1 MPCDLWRSVILFSEF
16 NVLLRQNFRWSLID
30 TVLLLVLCG
39 LLGYLGY
46 RAQQGL
52 EYQWNWQV
60 IPQYILRHDEV
71 GGWVP
76 NLLLLGL
83 LTTIRLSFWSL
94 LLALPIGLIAGLL
107 RTSAHLFNRL
117 IGRSYVTLLRNL
129 PPLVLV
135 FIFYFFI
142 SDQILP
148 ILELGE
154 RVDAAPEMV
163 QQLVYLLFAPSAQ
176 LEAFIAAVITLALF
190 EGAYIGEIVR
200 AGINSIETGQWEAAK
215 VLGMKRWQSLQQ
227 VILPQ
232 AFQRMIPPL
241 AGQTISTIKDSS
253 IVSVISIQELT
264 FQGMELMAATCLNFE
279 VWITVTLLYFILTYS
294 CSRLAGRL
302 ENRHKTYYI

>member
-1 MPCDLWRSVILFSEF
+1 MLSRH
-16 NVLLRQNFRWSLID
+16 QFRWGRVDIA
-30 TVLLLVLCG
+30 LLL
-39 LLGYLGY
+39 LLLSAVAYLGY
-46 RAQQGL
+46 RINIGL

-60 IPQYILRHDEV
+60 IPQYLLRHDPV
-71 GGWVP
+71 DGWVP

-94 LLALPIGLIAGLL
+94 LLAIPIGLIAGLL
-107 RTSAHLFNRL
+107 RTSLHLFNRL
-117 IGRSYVTLLRNL
+117 VGSTYVTLLRNL

-148 ILELGE
+148 YLNIAEKM
-154 RVDAAPEMV
+154 ATAPEWLQRML
-163 QQLVYLLFAPSAQ
+163 QLFVAPPNQ

-200 AGINSIETGQWEAAK
+200 AGINSIETGQWEAARA
-215 VLGMKRWQSLQQ
+215 LGMRRWQLLHE
-227 VILPQ
+227 VVLPQ

-241 AGQTISTIKDSS
+241 AGQAISTIKDSA

-264 FQGMELMAATCLNFE
+264 FQGMELMAATYLTFE
-279 VWITVTLLYFILTYS
+279 VWISITVLYFLLTYS
-294 CSRLAGRL
+294 CSWLAGRL
-302 ENRHKTYYI
+302 ELRFRRAYN